1 MVSRQFVTEYYI
13 LSGNIQKETEKEPR
27 KPFLSFEA
35 LRAFAIN
42 PHLRIWPSDKP
53 QYKYKAYLVAILKN
67 LGFGSIANVPAFILD
82 VYKKQQMHATVCGRD
97 AHKRKVT
104 YILEK
109 VNRNFFFPFF
119 SVEVLA
125 V

>member
-1 MVSRQFVTEYYI
+1 VLALRSWFA
-13 LSGNIQKETEKEPR
+13 EKG
-27 KPFLSFEA
+27 LSFHSV
-35 LRAFAIN
+35 LCSNIMG
-42 PHLRIWPSDKP
+42 P
-53 QYKYKAYLVAILKN
+53 QYKYKAYLVNILKK

-119 SVEVLA
+119 FL
-125 V
+125 